1 LLSLPVYC
9 RRAARHAS
17 IQFKHFAPNEFY
29 ESPQS
34 QTNMKDIQFAF
45 RKLRQSPAFT
55 AIAVITLALGIGLNT
70 AIFSL
75 INDLFLKGLP
85 FKEPARVVH
94 LYGGDKSR
102 GLEDIGI
109 SAPRFFHY
117 RDGQTLF
124 DGIAGENFFAFTL
137 TGMGDAVQIF
147 GGRLTSNYF
156 DLLGVR
162 PILGRNFLPEEEEG
176 ADVAVI
182 TKSFWQKRMGGDP
195 NVIGRSITLDGV
207 AHTIVGVLPN
217 MPATWFGANPVA
229 EVWTTKPF
237 QLPGFSYERMMRGT
251 SFLRVVGR
259 MKPEM
264 TVAQVKAALPSL
276 DKGYNTQYPN
286 KIDSVLMTSLRTLP
300 EDVTNN
306 FRSGFITLFAAVCFV
321 LLIACSNVANL
332 LLVRFSGRRREIA
345 LRMAIGA
352 SRMSVVRLFVF
363 ESVLVSMIAGAVGAF
378 VAWRLVPLIPQLA
391 SNFLPLEA
399 NTVTSLSLPVLTFT
413 IGLSILTGLLMGIY
427 PALQGSHA
435 DLVDG
440 LKEGGR
446 GSSGSVRQQ
455 RFRKILVGAQVALS
469 VTLLAG
475 AALLITSFVRLSQQ
489 NIGFRSQNLW
499 TGAITLPISQY
510 PDTASRQRLAEQ
522 TLDALRDVPGIQS
535 ATISGD
541 IPLNGGNRT
550 LYARGDRDVP
560 PIEKRANGP
569 SHDIAPGYFK
579 TWGIPLL
586 AGREF
591 DEHDVAEGQM
601 VCLISQAGAKKVYPN
616 ENPIGKTL
624 LVSSLGVPCEI
635 VGIVGDVRSIRV
647 AEAPGMEF
655 YRPWAQEN
663 FPFLNI
669 DVRSNLKV
677 EEVTK
682 LVQAALTKVNAG
694 LAIAVPQGMDAVVAQ
709 ALGQARLMMWLLGIF
724 AGVALLLASI
734 GIYGAVAYTVEQRTG
749 EIGVR
754 MALGAQTRDV
764 LRLIVNQG
772 MKPVVIGLGI
782 GLLAA
787 FALGRLLTS
796 QLFEVSAHNPALLG
810 GATILLAGT
819 ALFACLLPARRA
831 AMVDPVQALR
841 TE

>member
-1 LLSLPVYC
+1 
-9 RRAARHAS
+9 
-17 IQFKHFAPNEFY
+17 
-29 ESPQS
+29 
-34 QTNMKDIQFAF
+34 MKDIQFAF

-55 AIAVITLALGIGLNT
+55 SIAVLTLALGIGLNT

-75 INDLFLKGLP
+75 INDLFLKGLS
-85 FKEPARVVH
+85 FKEPSRVVH
-94 LYGGDKSR
+94 LMGGDKSR
-102 GLEDIGI
+102 DLVDLPV
-109 SAPRFFHY
+109 SAPRFEHF
-117 RDGQTLF
+117 RDGQTVF
-124 DGIAGENFFAFTL
+124 ESMAGENFFVFTL
-137 TGMGDAVQIF
+137 TGLGDAVQIF
-147 GGRLTSNYF
+147 GGRLTANYF
-156 DLLGVR
+156 DVLGVR

-176 ADVAVI
+176 ADVALI
-182 TKSFWQKRMGGDP
+182 TKNFWQKRLGGDP
-195 NVIGRSITLDGV
+195 NVLGRSITLDGV

-217 MPATWFGANPVA
+217 MPATWFGANPIA
-229 EVWTTKPF
+229 EVWTTKPM

-259 MKPEM
+259 MKPGVTVKQVM
-264 TVAQVKAALPSL
+264 TALPSL
-276 DKGYNTQYPN
+276 DQSYRTQYPN
-286 KIDSVLMTSLRTLP
+286 KIDSVLTSAIRTLP

-306 FRSGFITLFAAVCFV
+306 FRAGFITLFAAVCFV

-352 SRMSVVRLFVF
+352 SRASVVRLFVF
-363 ESVLVSMIAGAVGAF
+363 ESVLVSVIAGAVGAF

-399 NTVTSLSLPVLTFT
+399 NTVTSLSFPVLAFT
-413 IGLSILTGLLMGIY
+413 IGLSLLTGLLMGIY

-475 AALLITSFVRLSQQ
+475 AALLITSFVRLNQQ

-499 TGAITLPISQY
+499 TGAVTLPISQY
-510 PDTASRQRLAEQ
+510 PDAPSRQRFVEQ
-522 TLDALRDVPGIQS
+522 TLDALRDVPGLES
-535 ATISGD
+535 ATVSGD

-560 PIEKRANGP
+560 PIEKRANAP
-569 SHDIAPGYFK
+569 SHDIAPAYFK
-579 TWGIPLL
+579 TWGVPLL

-591 DEHDVAEGQM
+591 NEHDVADGQM

-624 LVSSLGVPCEI
+624 LVTSLGVACEI
-635 VGIVGDVRSIRV
+635 VGIVGDVRSIQV
-647 AEAPGMEF
+647 KDAPGMEF

-669 DVRSNLKV
+669 DIRSNLKTDA
-677 EEVTK
+677 VTK
-682 LVQAALTKVNAG
+682 LVQSALSKVNPN
-694 LAIAVPQGMDAVVAQ
+694 LAIAVPQSMDAVVAQ
-709 ALGQARLMMWLLGIF
+709 ALGQARLMTWLLGIF

-754 MALGAQTRDV
+754 MALGAQTLDV

-772 MKPVVIGLGI
+772 MKPVVIGLAI

-796 QLFEVSAHNPALLG
+796 QLFEVSAYNPALLG
-810 GATILLAGT
+810 GATVLLAAI
-819 ALFACLLPARRA
+819 ALLACLLPARRA
-831 AMVDPVQALR
+831 ALVDPVQALR